1 MAALFSLD
9 TGWKLVIHDLGLE
22 VQPLLK
28 AAGLP
33 LDMFQRDKPMVTA
46 KQYFNL
52 WKALENSVTQ
62 PDFCLVIA
70 TSISVEA
77 FSPPLFAA
85 LCSDNLAMAMQRLQ
99 KYKKLIGPI
108 QLSIDKQ
115 KDKWEFCFDS
125 TSVEVLPDSYQLVEC
140 LFITNLL
147 RIATR
152 QQLSPMYV
160 ESPIAD
166 QFSPATK
173 AFLNCEVRQAERA
186 KLVFDKATLNHE
198 FLSKN
203 SQMWE
208 FFEPQ
213 LNSNLQRFE
222 TKETTTEQVIALLLN
237 LIPTGKAHAEEVA
250 SNLCVSK
257 RTLQR
262 KLADEGETFQNLLNT
277 VRKKLAIHYLK
288 KSQYANSEI
297 AFLLGFDDPNSF
309 IRAFSGWIGQSP
321 ESYRQSQNSN

>member
-9 TGWKLVIHDLGLE
+9 TGWKLITHDLGLE
-22 VQPLLK
+22 PKSLLQR
-28 AAGLP
+28 AGLP
-33 LDMFQRDKPMVTA
+33 VDMFQRDKPMVTA
-46 KQYFNL
+46 KQYFDL
-52 WKALENSVTQ
+52 WNALEASINQ
-62 PDFCLVIA
+62 PDFCLLIA
-70 TSISVEA
+70 TSISIES

-85 LCSDNLAMAMQRLQ
+85 LCSDNLATALERLQ
-99 KYKKLIGPI
+99 KYKKLIGPLQI
-108 QLSIDKQ
+108 TINKHKSYS
-115 KDKWEFCFDS
+115 EYMFDS
-125 TSVEVLPDSYQLVEC
+125 TSVDVLPDSYQLVEC

-147 RIATR
+147 RVATR
-152 QQLSPMYV
+152 QSLTPQYI
-160 ESPIAD
+160 EIPIAD
-166 QFSPATK
+166 QLSPATRE
-173 AFLNCEVRQAERA
+173 FFNCEIRKADRP
-186 KLVFDKATLNHE
+186 KIVFDEAVLQQE

-203 SQMWE
+203 TQMWE

-222 TKETTTEQVIALLLN
+222 TKETVTDQVVALLLN

-262 KLADEGETFQNLLNT
+262 KLADEGETFQNLLNS

-288 KSQYANSEI
+288 KSHYPNSEI

-309 IRAFSGWIGQSP
+309 IRAFSSWVGQSP
-321 ESYRQSQNSN
+321 ESYRQSHT